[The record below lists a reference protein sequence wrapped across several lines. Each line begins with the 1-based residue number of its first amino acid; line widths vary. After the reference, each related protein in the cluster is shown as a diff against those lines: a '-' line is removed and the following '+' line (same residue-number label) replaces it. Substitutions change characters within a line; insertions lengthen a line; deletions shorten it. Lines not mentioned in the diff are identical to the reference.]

1 MQPPVPNLSSRLHI
15 GRRPSPRGTTSRREQ
30 ELDQLRLVE
39 QMRDDQF
46 ERRGN
51 LIVLAIVV
59 VVLGAILL
67 GVLVSR

>member
-1 MQPPVPNLSSRLHI
+1 
-15 GRRPSPRGTTSRREQ
+15 
-30 ELDQLRLVE
+30 
-39 QMRDDQF
+39 MRDDQF